1 MQAPSSQFF
10 YVVLGGPQPGI
21 FFPLR
26 PPEVIG
32 SWVMALPI
40 VVRCRSRS
48 EADQVFTLQEKLIS
62 RTRPDM
68 TVHDILKEIH
78 KFYCIPRGREQGIFY
93 GCTWSSIEWLV
104 LNYPNNRYKAKGNM
118 RNALAFML
126 AHGNETIPRVVYAP
140 PPDSTLRTSPRPCP
154 VAAVSSG
161 GSGSSSSSPS
171 KRYEEIAAALSMPG
185 PSGGSGF
192 VELKPEI
199 QDDDLAASFDGLSVG
214 SRRSVPAAPIHA
226 DRLPTLTRGAIIP
239 TRALGRFILPP
250 TPPRPSPPPPRI
262 ISQQRELHG
271 VVETYFN
278 GVPPAGEER
287 IITLGQEADDFVR
300 SLGYSEHARLRFLQA
315 YLYAETEDDFVEEL
329 GGSGMPASQARYL
342 WPRISEP

>member
-40 VVRCRSRS
+40 V
-48 EADQVFTLQEKLIS
+48 EKLIS

-68 TVHDILKEIH
+68 TVSESLDVLDNTPEVHDILKEIH

-140 PPDSTLRTSPRPCP
+140 PPDSTLRTSPRPRP
-154 VAAVSSG
+154 VAAVSNG

-226 DRLPTLTRGAIIP
+226 DRLPTLARRAIIP

-250 TPPRPSPPPPRI
+250 TPPRPSPPPRI

-271 VVETYFN
+271 VVETYFK

-329 GGSGMPASQARYL
+329 GGSGMPTSQARYL